1 MLLVSLVEAGI
12 MGLDDPVH
20 KWLSFWP
27 DATADSRS
35 RITLRHCLAF
45 TTGYVDHSYGGSGC
59 LGLGCVDRFAQAPA
73 MAAAHQRHPLQ
84 NVYTEMPIY
93 PQPSSAVSLCL
104 SNLSLSLHVSVSPP
118 PRRSLSTRFVDR
130 STLDCAKLV
139 LDTKP
144 HDHPAGTHFA
154 YNSEHYRIAAA
165 MAVAAAGRP
174 LMELIEDY
182 IFERTLPPMRS
193 TTFADPGNPNLASE
207 MTTTAED
214 YQAFFS
220 SYFNGVLVRWPAQK
234 REG

>member
-1 MLLVSLVEAGI
+1 

-35 RITLRHCLAF
+35 WITLRHCLAF
-45 TTGYVDHSYGGSGC
+45 TTGYVDDSGGGMGC
-59 LGLGCVDRFAQAPA
+59 LGLGCVGRFASPDGRGALTTSTANRLHRDRCPFT
-73 MAAAHQRHPLQ
+73 H
-84 NVYTEMPIY
+84 TS
-93 PQPSSAVSLCL
+93 PSVSLCI
-104 SNLSLSLHVSVSPP
+104 SNLSLSLSLSLCMSLSPLSC
-118 PRRSLSTRFVDR
+118 RSLSTRYVDR

-144 HDHPAGTHFA
+144 HEHPAGTHLD

-174 LMELIEDY
+174 LMELIEDH

-193 TTFADPGNPNLASE
+193 TTFNDPGNPNLASE

-220 SYFNGVLVRWPAQK
+220 SYFNGVLVR
-234 REG
+234 